1 MARPSRETL
10 LALGLL
16 LLLIAV
22 TVLAA
27 LAESREQAHLPDL
40 ATFSSQPEGARALRL
55 WLEEEGYDIREPES
69 STFEIPLATD
79 LALVLEPDPPGI
91 AEEEWAVLD
100 EWVEDGG
107 TLVFI
112 GEGFGTAFS
121 ASHYELE
128 IDYERPEGEI
138 TFAAP
143 WLGSPPFSAGAVRPR
158 ASLSGPRDDHV
169 TLVASGEK
177 PLLLA
182 FPRGEGLVVFGTL
195 TYPLSNAGLKVGD
208 NPALAL
214 NIASLAG
221 EGGAIWFDEWHHGV
235 RGSTEAGGGLGQW
248 LRRTPA
254 GRALL
259 YSAAVLFVA
268 LVLSGRRF
276 GRPVPLSRPGRRR
289 APLEHIVAVANLSR
303 RAGHRQAVLRQY
315 HGQLKRELGRRY
327 RLNPTLPDDEYVA
340 ELARFR
346 PDLDTAALARLLGR
360 LQTADVSEGEM
371 VTLAQQAAA
380 WLHNGRR

>member
-10 LALGLL
+10 LAAGLL
-16 LLLIAV
+16 LLLVAV
-22 TVLAA
+22 TALAA
-27 LAESREQAHLPDL
+27 IAESREQAALPDL
-40 ATFSSQPEGARALRL
+40 ATFSSQPAGARALRL
-55 WLEEEGYDIREPES
+55 WLEEEGYRVSDASGATFRVPEG
-69 STFEIPLATD
+69 TD
-79 LALVLEPDPPGI
+79 LALVLEPEPPGMT
-91 AEEEWAVLD
+91 AEEWAGLD
-100 EWVEDGG
+100 AWVEAGG
-107 TLVFI
+107 TLVLM
-112 GEGFGTAFS
+112 GEGFGTAFA

-128 IDYERPEGEI
+128 IDYQEPAGEVVF
-138 TFAAP
+138 TAP
-143 WLGSPPFSAGAVRPR
+143 WLGSPPFSASAVRPR
-158 ASLSGPRDDHV
+158 ASVAGEREDDVALMASGDDPL
-169 TLVASGEK
+169 LVA
-177 PLLLA
+177 
-182 FPRGEGLVVFGTL
+182 FPQGEGLVVLGTL

-214 NIASLAG
+214 NLASLAG
-221 EGGAIWFDEWHHGV
+221 DGGTIWFDEWHHGV
-235 RGSTEAGGGLGQW
+235 RGAPEAGGGPGQW

-289 APLEHIVAVANLSR
+289 APLEHIVAVANLSW

-346 PDLDTAALARLLGR
+346 PNLDTAELGRLLGR
-360 LQTADVSEGEM
+360 LRAPDVGEGEM
-371 VTLAQQAAA
+371 VVLARQVAA
-380 WLHNGRR
+380 WLQGL

>member
-1 MARPSRETL
+1 MTRPSRETL

-16 LLLIAV
+16 LLLVAV
-22 TVLAA
+22 TALAA
-27 LAESREQAHLPDL
+27 VAESREQAALPAL
-40 ATFSSQPEGARALRL
+40 ATFSSQPAGARALRL
-55 WLEEEGYDIREPES
+55 WLEEEGYRVGDESGAAFRVPED
-69 STFEIPLATD
+69 TD
-79 LALVLEPDPPGI
+79 LALILEPEAPGI
-91 AEEEWAVLD
+91 TEEEWAVLD
-100 EWVEDGG
+100 AWVEEGG
-107 TLVFI
+107 ALVLI

-121 ASHYELE
+121 ATHYDLE
-128 IDYERPEGEI
+128 IDYEQPAEDVVFG
-138 TFAAP
+138 AP
-143 WLGSPPFSAGAVRPR
+143 WLGSPPFSASAVRPR
-158 ASLSGPRDDHV
+158 ASLGGERDHYV
-169 TLVASGEK
+169 TLAASGDD
-177 PLLLA
+177 PLLVA
-182 FPRGEGLVVFGTL
+182 FPQGEGLVVLGTL

-221 EGGAIWFDEWHHGV
+221 EGGTIWFDEWHHGV
-235 RGSTEAGGGLGQW
+235 RGTAEAGGGPGQW

-268 LVLSGRRF
+268 LALSGRRF
-276 GRPVPLSRPGRRR
+276 GPPVPLSRPGRRR
-289 APLEHIVAVANLSR
+289 APLEHIIAVANLSR

-340 ELARFR
+340 ALARFR

-360 LQTADVSEGEM
+360 LRAGDVGEGEM
-371 VTLAQQAAA
+371 VALAQQVAA
-380 WLHNGRR
+380 WLQGR

>member
-16 LLLIAV
+16 LLLVAV

-27 LAESREQAHLPDL
+27 LAESRQQADLPDL

-55 WLEEEGYDIREPES
+55 WLEEEGYRLREMES
-69 STFEIPLATD
+69 STFAVPPATD
-79 LALVLEPDPPGI
+79 LALVLEPVPPGI
-91 AEEEWAVLD
+91 TEEEWAVLD
-100 EWVEDGG
+100 EWVEEGG
-107 TLVFI
+107 TLVLL
-112 GEGFGTAFS
+112 GEGFGAAFA

-128 IDYERPEGEI
+128 IDYQQPAGEI
-138 TFAAP
+138 AFAAP
-143 WLGSPPFSAGAVRPR
+143 WLGSPPFTAAALRPR
-158 ASLSGPRDDHV
+158 ASLSGQREEYSTLLAGDDAPL
-169 TLVASGEK
+169 LVA
-177 PLLLA
+177 
-182 FPRGEGLVVFGTL
+182 FPQGEGLVVFGTL
-195 TYPLSNAGLKVGD
+195 AFPLSNAGLKMGD

-221 EGGAIWFDEWHHGV
+221 EGGAIWFDEWHHGM
-235 RGSTEAGGGLGQW
+235 RGVAEGGGPGQW

-259 YSAAVLFVA
+259 YSAAVLFGA

-276 GRPVPLSRPGRRR
+276 GRPVPLARPGRRR

-360 LQTADVSEGEM
+360 LVAPDVSEGEM
-371 VTLAQQAAA
+371 VTLAQQVAA
-380 WLHNGRR
+380 WLHNGRRS